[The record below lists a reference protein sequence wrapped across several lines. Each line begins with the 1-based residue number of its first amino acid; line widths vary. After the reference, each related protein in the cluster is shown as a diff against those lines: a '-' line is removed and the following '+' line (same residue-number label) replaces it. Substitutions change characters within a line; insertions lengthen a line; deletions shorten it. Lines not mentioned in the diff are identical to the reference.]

1 MWGSNFYLAKKAKEC
16 FWNSEADRS
25 SGGAEEKGP
34 VQLVEFSVAEFI
46 QFICILIL
54 KFKTRPNT
62 SLCEIEQRE
71 RTCCSSLGWEEV

>member
-34 VQLVEFSVAEFI
+34 VQLVEFSVAE
-46 QFICILIL
+46 
-54 KFKTRPNT
+54 
-62 SLCEIEQRE
+62 SLYN
-71 RTCCSSLGWEEV
+71 SYAFSF